1 MRTMKNHLML
11 KLAIACCVTFSSV
24 KAQTV
29 NDVKLSDLKED
40 YLEVTHYRQLLSDK
54 TFIAVDYG
62 QKKDVNNFREAVVRD
77 DKGKYQEYGSVIDFV
92 NKMKPYGY
100 ELFQVYVI
108 VSGEDSR
115 PMYVLK
121 RKAN

>member
-1 MRTMKNHLML
+1 MKLKQQLML
-11 KLAIACCVTFSSV
+11 KLAIAFCVTFSTV

-40 YLEVTHYRQLLSDK
+40 YLEVTQYRQLLSEK

-62 QKKDVNNFREAVVRD
+62 QKKDANNFREAVVRNE
-77 DKGKYQEYGSVIDFV
+77 KGKYQEYNSVIDFV

-100 ELFQVYVI
+100 ELFQVYVV
-108 VSGEDSR
+108 VSGEDSK
-115 PMYVLK
+115 PTYVLK
-121 RKAN
+121 RKSE